1 MTIRNKILIYFSST
15 VIALSAITLTVIY
28 ILLAEYREEEFQQ
41 RQNEKIQ
48 HTIRFLSD
56 YKQMSENLYEV
67 LDEQTIHDF
76 YDEKMMVFNS
86 RKERI
91 FSSLD
96 DLSILKYKKILE
108 DLSAEKTWIETKE
121 EDYDV
126 VGIYTVY
133 KGEGFYGV
141 SKAYDDFGYSKI
153 NFLRRVL
160 IGIFIGTS
168 LIVILLSFY
177 LSNKISKPITDLAGN
192 LNKYYPGS
200 GKARLLKT
208 DTSSF
213 ELEYLTSR
221 FNQMLIRT
229 NEAFDFQKNAINHI
243 SHELKTPITV
253 LVSELEKTLGYDDIE
268 KIKSVLK
275 DQINRAT
282 SLGNIIHVLL
292 EISKVESGQ
301 SFSEETVRIDE
312 LVFDLIADLNLIH
325 PDFHFEIHF
334 SPENFNENHLNLNGN
349 EMLLKQMFK
358 NLLSNCIGY
367 SENRKGEI
375 IFDSSSSKELII
387 QIRNRGKTISKEQQP
402 FIFDHFFRGDNSSD
416 KSGFG
421 LGLVLAEK
429 IITLLHGKIT
439 YQNPEKNLNVFEIRF
454 PLS

>member
-160 IGIFIGTS
+160 IGIFI
-168 LIVILLSFY
+168 
-177 LSNKISKPITDLAGN
+177 
-192 LNKYYPGS
+192 
-200 GKARLLKT
+200 
-208 DTSSF
+208 
-213 ELEYLTSR
+213 
-221 FNQMLIRT
+221 
-229 NEAFDFQKNAINHI
+229 
-243 SHELKTPITV
+243 
-253 LVSELEKTLGYDDIE
+253 
-268 KIKSVLK
+268 
-275 DQINRAT
+275 
-282 SLGNIIHVLL
+282 
-292 EISKVESGQ
+292 
-301 SFSEETVRIDE
+301 
-312 LVFDLIADLNLIH
+312 
-325 PDFHFEIHF
+325 
-334 SPENFNENHLNLNGN
+334 
-349 EMLLKQMFK
+349 
-358 NLLSNCIGY
+358 
-367 SENRKGEI
+367 
-375 IFDSSSSKELII
+375 
-387 QIRNRGKTISKEQQP
+387 
-402 FIFDHFFRGDNSSD
+402 
-416 KSGFG
+416 
-421 LGLVLAEK
+421 
-429 IITLLHGKIT
+429 
-439 YQNPEKNLNVFEIRF
+439 
-454 PLS
+454 